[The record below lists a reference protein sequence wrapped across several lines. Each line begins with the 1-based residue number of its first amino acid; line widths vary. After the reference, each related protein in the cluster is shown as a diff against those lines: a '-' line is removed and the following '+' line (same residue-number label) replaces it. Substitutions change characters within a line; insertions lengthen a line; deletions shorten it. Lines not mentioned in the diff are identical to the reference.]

1 MTQRQKLVLAPNAP
15 ITISLLFDEPVCGS
29 NEYGEFAMYAVACNG
44 GEYSFFA
51 PSEVHKRLISLKKG
65 DSATI
70 TKHINTDNGKRVI
83 HYDVATSEQ
92 APKPIDV
99 LVTAEKKQDRLAE
112 IMLVCYQ
119 DAIEIQRQLGSMID
133 TSRIAIT
140 LFIARTKGVNSF
152 SKQEIYQ

>member
-1 MTQRQKLVLAPNAP
+1 MTQRQKLVLAHNAP

-44 GEYSFFA
+44 SEYSFFA
-51 PSEVHKRLISLKKG
+51 PPEVHKRIISLKKG

-83 HYDVATSEQ
+83 YYDVATSEQ
-92 APKPIDV
+92 APKPID
-99 LVTAEKKQDRLAE
+99 LPKQSEKKQDRLAE
-112 IMLVCYQ
+112 IMLQCYS
-119 DAIEIQRQLGSMID
+119 DALEIQQKLGSMID

-140 LFIARTKGVNSF
+140 LFISRTKNINSF
-152 SKQEIYQ
+152 SKQEVY